1 MLLKHVLSIPA
12 TENVAGRNSSHH
24 IFMLQDT
31 KETCTKLVIGCLSRF
46 LVYECDSM
54 KARKVSIQ
62 GGCKF
67 QFINSRH

>member
-1 MLLKHVLSIPA
+1 MLLKHILNILA
-12 TENVAGRNSSHH
+12 TENVADRNSSHH

-46 LVYECDSM
+46 LGYECDST
-54 KARKVSIQ
+54 KVRKVSIQ

-67 QFINSRH
+67 QVINSRH